1 MKNEIIKK
9 VEKILNKKLRNYH
22 VLTKDG
28 INLNITNGIRNY
40 SIVIDKEKNIKS
52 IFLLG
57 D

>member
-40 SIVIDKEKNIKS
+40 SIVIDEEKNIKS